1 VEISLEEKKMKNI
14 RQHPAKKEP
23 SLGNTN
29 NNKEE

>member
-1 VEISLEEKKMKNI
+1 MKSSCKKKMKNI
-14 RQHPAKKEP
+14 RQHPTKKEP